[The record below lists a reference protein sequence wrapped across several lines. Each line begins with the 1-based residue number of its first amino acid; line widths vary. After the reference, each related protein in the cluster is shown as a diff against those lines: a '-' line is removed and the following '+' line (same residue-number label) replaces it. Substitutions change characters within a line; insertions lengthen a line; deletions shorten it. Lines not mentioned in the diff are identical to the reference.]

1 MWNEHKDS
9 LGDGSK
15 KIVVRLGLVEMNHRD
30 SRKEMGGRQ

>member
-15 KIVVRLGLVEMNHRD
+15 KIVVRLVGMNPRD
-30 SRKEMGGRQ
+30 KWKEMGDR